1 MNMAFKS
8 WIMDKQLEE
17 EEEQLMKKEAESKDK
32 VKKEKKKCLTCNSPF
47 ESKGKFNRVCN
58 DCKRTEYWGTG
69 NDYRVI
75 V

>member
-8 WIMDKQLEE
+8 WVIEHQLREE
-17 EEEQLMKKEAESKDK
+17 ELVKQKTESKDK
-32 VKKEKKKCLTCNSPF
+32 TNKQKKKCLTCNSPF
-47 ESKGKFNRVCN
+47 ESKGKFNRICN

-69 NDYRVI
+69 NDYRII